1 MKMTKR
7 YGSFFGA
14 AVLLT
19 PLAVLAQ
26 VPSSSTPPPNAAQ
39 NPSGGQIASTNPMDS
54 SMNGSVSNDTQL
66 VKDKMFVRKATEGG
80 FAEVQFGELA
90 TQKASSDAIKK
101 LGQKLVDDRTQ
112 LDANLK
118 PVADDLGVRMPSKLA
133 KVDQEEFDKLKG
145 LSGAD
150 FDKEYLTYSLKSHRD
165 DLHAFHTEQG
175 QTNDPELKDAVAR
188 QEAVIVG
195 HLYMV
200 NKLALANGIPGAHK
214 GKAPAAAPA
223 PPPATEQ

>member
-1 MKMTKR
+1 MTKTMSR
-7 YGSFFGA
+7 IGYFLGA
-14 AVLLT
+14 AALMA
-19 PLAVLAQ
+19 PLAVVAQ
-26 VPSSSTPPPNAAQ
+26 MPPAPGPVQGQ
-39 NPSGGQIASTNPMDS
+39 NPTNGQMASANPMDS
-54 SMNGSVSNDTQL
+54 SGNGSVTNDTQL
-66 VKDKMFVRKATEGG
+66 IKDKMFVRRATDGG
-80 FAEVQFGELA
+80 FAEVQFGQLA
-90 TQKASSDAIKK
+90 AQKAASDDVKK

-133 KVDQEEFDKLKG
+133 KADQEEFDKLKG

-165 DLHAFHTEQG
+165 DLHAFHTEEG
-175 QTNDPELKDAVAR
+175 QTNDQELKDAVAK

-200 NKLALANGIPGAHK
+200 NKLALVNGVPGAYK
-214 GKAPAAAPA
+214 GKAPAALPPP
-223 PPPATEQ
+223 PPPAPQQ